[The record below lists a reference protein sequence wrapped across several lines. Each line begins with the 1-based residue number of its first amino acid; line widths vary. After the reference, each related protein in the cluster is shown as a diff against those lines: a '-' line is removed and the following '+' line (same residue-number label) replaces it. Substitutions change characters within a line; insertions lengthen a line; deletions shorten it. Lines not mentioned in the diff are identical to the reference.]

1 MKKVLRMAA
10 MTIGVY
16 LITVGNSWATLIVY
30 EKVELFQTETSF
42 TDTFEI
48 FDAGSYLATLTDFEF
63 PVPMIATSMSVT
75 TTIGSL
81 GSLLAPGSF
90 TFDATPGNYFVSFF
104 GLADL
109 LTPQLGQYGIEISQ
123 VSSSVPEPS
132 VVALMGL
139 GLAGLGFTRR
149 KKKA

>member
-1 MKKVLRMAA
+1 MAA

-30 EKVELFQTETSF
+30 EKIELFQTEASF

-48 FDAGSYLATLTDFEF
+48 FDAGSYLATRKDFEV
-63 PVPMIATSMSVT
+63 PVPRSATSMSVT
-75 TTIGSL
+75 TTRESL

-109 LTPQLGQYGIEISQ
+109 SAPQLGQYGIEISQ
-123 VSSSVPEPS
+123 VSSSVPEPN
-132 VVALMGL
+132 VVALMCL